1 MPTLPLAAALFD
13 DLLDSIVYLTKSSD
27 LPKDNTK
34 WFDVSHERSFAIDP
48 SKADSDFM
56 KQYTTFVYT
65 VGAKSE
71 RDVRMR
77 INLIY
82 YLSVSQL
89 LYSLRIYL
97 KTILRCLQ
105 RYPFRRSN
113 DEKASKM

>member
-1 MPTLPLAAALFD
+1 
-13 DLLDSIVYLTKSSD
+13 V
-27 LPKDNTK
+27 
-34 WFDVSHERSFAIDP
+34 
-48 SKADSDFM
+48 

-105 RYPFRRSN
+105 R
-113 DEKASKM
+113 